1 MTSSIKFPERL
12 QTLDEEFDQ
21 EEESEWS
28 AEKQDLNHYSEAED
42 TWCDNIDAF
51 QGEFLNEIQPN
62 KQFLVG
68 KQVQR
73 ATIVSFSSVLI
84 ESLPDPSVLKEFVP
98 NATGYLG
105 GGGLQV
111 TPRELGRSNTAIVE
125 IIKTCLKEVSH
136 PTT

>member
-28 AEKQDLNHYSEAED
+28 AEKDLNHYSEAED

-62 KQFLVG
+62 KQFIVG

-73 ATIVSFSSVLI
+73 AIVFFSSVLI

-111 TPRELGRSNTAIVE
+111 TPRELGRSNR
-125 IIKTCLKEVSH
+125 
-136 PTT
+136 